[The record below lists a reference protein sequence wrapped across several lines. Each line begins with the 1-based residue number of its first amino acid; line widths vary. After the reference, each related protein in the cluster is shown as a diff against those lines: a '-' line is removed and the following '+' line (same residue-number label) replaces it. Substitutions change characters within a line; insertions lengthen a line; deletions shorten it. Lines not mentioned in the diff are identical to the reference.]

1 MLRESVVDTK
11 IDENTGLPRPTI
23 VKKNRNWVKQVLF
36 NSNGYVKPNE
46 MVAILGPSGSGKTS
60 LLNVI
65 SQRTGLSQA
74 SYAKGDVSINNRK
87 LKSGDYG
94 KMGAYVQQDDVLMS
108 ILSPRE

>member
-1 MLRESVVDTK
+1 MPSKNPAAKKSAAVQHDLSASDLLKESVIGAET
-11 IDENTGLPRPTI
+11 DENTGLPRPTI

-74 SYAKGDVSINNRK
+74 SYAQGKVSINNR
-87 LKSGDYG
+87 
-94 KMGAYVQQDDVLMS
+94 
-108 ILSPRE
+108 